1 MRLPPAPPARD
12 RRQAPRE
19 SPSAKRDSLGN
30 IPPSAATAKPALLL
44 TCGLRDNALVYKLLC
59 YEKLI
64 GVEISSDFSF
74 DCFQA
79 GENRAAT
86 GFRFSACPPDMASAT
101 TFSSTLTYSRNRL
114 RP

>member
-64 GVEISSDFSF
+64 GSKSHPTSPSTVFKRVKIAQQPDF
-74 DCFQA
+74 
-79 GENRAAT
+79 
-86 GFRFSACPPDMASAT
+86 ASAPAHRT
-101 TFSSTLTYSRNRL
+101 WH
-114 RP
+114 RPLHSP